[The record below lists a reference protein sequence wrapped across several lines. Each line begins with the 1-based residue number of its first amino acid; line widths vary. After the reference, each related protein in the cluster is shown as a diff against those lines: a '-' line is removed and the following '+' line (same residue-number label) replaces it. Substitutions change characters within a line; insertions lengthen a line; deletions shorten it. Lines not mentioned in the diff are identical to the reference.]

1 MSFVMLSQRRSIW
14 IAAMTSIIT
23 KTAWFALLY
32 LRNALSYLRKQ
43 VSNSLWHTNKF

>member
-1 MSFVMLSQRRSIW
+1 MSFVMLSRRRSIW

-23 KTAWFALLY
+23 KTAWFAL
-32 LRNALSYLRKQ
+32 SYLRKQ